1 MKMRKRQ
8 IIYALTAAV
17 MAMGTL
23 PALAMTAAADSTT
36 ENAGESAE
44 TAAMRAAL
52 TDVKKRVKIPEKY
65 DKFDYKTETE
75 YETTYYRF
83 IWYTGELKWNGE
95 APYDEGIVV
104 EYYNGFISSYELFE
118 EDSESSKPSFSKL
131 TPEQQAAYA
140 KKYFYMLNPD
150 IKGNV
155 VINRGSRE
163 KDLFNKDVTFYIDRV
178 ESGIDM
184 PGNGGKI
191 VIDRDT
197 GALRYF
203 ELDWWSEAVLPEA
216 SERLSVSEVSEIY
229 ASRKPLTAYY
239 NMYYRYDKDEED
251 NTVSVPYVLAV
262 YRPTVSGENEID
274 AITGKYTEYYADR
287 KKYSYTSAYTWGS
300 SNYGGGGEVVCG
312 EGSEGDGDVIDDN
325 EPTPL
330 SEAELAALEKENSYI
345 SYEQAL
351 KIIKEDEF
359 IVFDKHLV
367 PSANYISSYYDENR
381 NEQLCRQLKFEYTTD
396 DKAKDDIY
404 LSVTLDAYS
413 GKIISFGK
421 RYDYG
426 TDHKERPKLDV
437 KASQA
442 LAEKAAEHF
451 IGERA
456 AEYCYDEGSLDPEA
470 TYDTAGFTRYV
481 NGLPAVFD
489 DMNVRVNSY
498 GEVLGFDHTYH
509 DIEFPEANLVEEKEA
524 YKKLF
529 KDMKPSLNYRGFTDL
544 KLTPHVYLTYE
555 FDEDYRINAITGER
569 ITYYGDN
576 YYTHEKKT
584 EEKKEA
590 VLYTDIKG
598 HKYEKEITALWD
610 YGVRITDSDTLNP
623 DGAITAEEFD
633 ELCSSV
639 GMGYSTGRL
648 YDNERT
654 WDEEKGEYVTKYDPR
669 YKAKLTLGELSR
681 IYVYCYTDCYEAA
694 EIPGI
699 YASPFENI
707 SPDDPYCGFIAIA
720 KAKGLITG
728 KDGRFNADGN
738 ISRGQCLKLFYDYIA
753 GDKDMRLDR
762 IVRV

>member
-1 MKMRKRQ
+1 MRKRQ
-8 IIYALTAAV
+8 IISALTATV

-65 DKFDYKTETE
+65 DKFDYKTETR
-75 YETTYYRF
+75 YETTFYRF

-95 APYDEGIVV
+95 VPREEGIVV

-118 EDSESSKPSFSKL
+118 ENSESSKPSFSKL
-131 TPEQQAAYA
+131 TPEQQEAYA

-163 KDLFNKDVTFYIDRV
+163 KDLFSKDVTFYIDRV

-191 VIDRDT
+191 VVDRDT

-203 ELDWWSEAVLPEA
+203 ELDWWSEAVLPQA
-216 SERLSVSEVSEIY
+216 SERLSVSEVSDIY

-239 NMYYRYDKDEED
+239 DMYYRYDKDEQG

-274 AITGKYTEYYADR
+274 AITGKFTEYYADR
-287 KKYSYTSAYTWGS
+287 EKYSYTSAYTWGS
-300 SNYGGGGEVVCG
+300 SNYGDEDAVECG
-312 EGSEGDGDVIDDN
+312 EGSSGSDVIDD
-325 EPTPL
+325 EPSL
-330 SEAELAALEKENSYI
+330 SEAELAALEKENGYI

-359 IVFDKHLV
+359 IVFDKQLV
-367 PSANYISSYYDENR
+367 PSSNYISSYFDENR
-381 NEQLCRQLKFEYTTD
+381 NEQPCRKLQFEYTTD
-396 DKAKDDIY
+396 DKAKDDIH

-421 RYDYG
+421 RYVYG
-426 TDHKERPKLDV
+426 TAHKERPKLDV
-437 KASQA
+437 ISSQA
-442 LAEKAAEHF
+442 LAERAAEHF

-456 AEYCYDEGSLDPEA
+456 AEYRYDEGSLDPEE
-470 TYDTAGFTRYV
+470 THDTAEFTRYV

-489 DMNVRVNSY
+489 DMSVKVNSY
-498 GEVLGFDHTYH
+498 GEVLGFGHTYH
-509 DIEFPEANLVEEKEA
+509 NIEFPEASLVGEQQA

-529 KDMKPSLNYRGFTDL
+529 RDMKPSLYYRGFTDL
-544 KLTPHVYLTYE
+544 QLTPHVYLTYE
-555 FDEDYRINAITGER
+555 FDEDYRINALTGER
-569 ITYYGDN
+569 ITYSGDN

-598 HKYEKEITALWD
+598 HKYEKEITTLWE
-610 YGVRITDSDTLNP
+610 YGVRITDSETLNP
-623 DGAITAEEFD
+623 DGAITAEEFCK
-633 ELCSSV
+633 LCSSV
-639 GMGYSTGRL
+639 GMGYDDESL
-648 YDNERT
+648 YNNRT
-654 WDEEKGEYVTKYDPR
+654 YWDEEKEEYITEYDPR

-681 IYVYCYTDCYEAA
+681 IYVYSYTGCYEAA
-694 EIPGI
+694 KIPGI

-728 KDGRFNADGN
+728 KDGRFNADSN

-762 IVRV
+762 IVRI

>member
-1 MKMRKRQ
+1 MRKRQ
-8 IIYALTAAV
+8 IISALTAAV

-23 PALAMTAAADSTT
+23 PALAMSAAADSTT

-104 EYYNGFISSYELFE
+104 EYYNGFISSYELY
-118 EDSESSKPSFSKL
+118 EDEDRSSKPSFSKL

-150 IKGNV
+150 IRGNV
-155 VINRGSRE
+155 IIKRGGKE
-163 KDLFNKDVTFYIDRV
+163 KDLFSKAVTFYVDRK
-178 ESGIDM
+178 EGGIDM

-191 VIDRDT
+191 VVDRDT
-197 GALRYF
+197 GALKYF
-203 ELDWWSEAVLPEA
+203 ELEWWSDAVIPEA
-216 SERLSVSEVSEIY
+216 SERLSVSEVSDIY
-229 ASRKPLTAYY
+229 ASRKPLEAYY
-239 NMYYRYDKDEED
+239 DLYYKYEED
-251 NTVSVPYVLAV
+251 GEGANVRVPCVLAV

-287 KKYSYTSAYTWGS
+287 EKYSHTDAYTWGS
-300 SNYGGGGEVVCG
+300 GNYGSEDAVECG
-312 EGSEGDGDVIDDN
+312 EGSEEGDEIDD
-325 EPTPL
+325 EPSL
-330 SEAELAALEKENSYI
+330 SEAELAALEKENGYI

-359 IVFDKHLV
+359 IVFDRQLV
-367 PSANYISSYYDENR
+367 PSSNYISSYYDDNGDK
-381 NEQLCRQLKFEYTTD
+381 QSCRRLEFDYSTD
-396 DKAKDDIY
+396 DETKDDIY
-404 LSVTLDAYS
+404 LDVTLDAYS
-413 GKIISFGK
+413 GKIISFAK
-421 RYDYG
+421 RYVYG

-451 IGERA
+451 IGDMA
-456 AEYCYDEGSLDPEA
+456 AEYRYDEGSLDPEA

-489 DMNVRVNSY
+489 DMSVRVNSY
-498 GEVLGFDHTYH
+498 GEVLGFYHTYH
-509 DIEFPEANLVEEKEA
+509 NIEFPEADLVGEKEA

-529 KDMKPSLNYRGFTDL
+529 RDMKPSLYYRGFTDL
-544 KLTPHVYLTYE
+544 QLTPHVYLTYE
-555 FDEDYRINAITGER
+555 FEEDYRINAITGER

-598 HKYEKEITALWD
+598 HKYEKEIAVLWE
-610 YGVRITDSDTLNP
+610 YGVRITDSETLNP

-699 YASPFENI
+699 YASPFDNI

-762 IVRV
+762 IVRI

>member
-1 MKMRKRQ
+1 MRKRQ
-8 IIYALTAAV
+8 IISALTAAV

-23 PALAMTAAADSTT
+23 PALAMSAAADSTT

-83 IWYTGELKWNGE
+83 IWYTGELKWDGE
-95 APYDEGIVV
+95 APREEGIVV

-118 EDSESSKPSFSKL
+118 EGNSSGKPSFSKL
-131 TPEQQAAYA
+131 TAEQQEAYA

-150 IKGNV
+150 IKGNA
-155 VINRGSRE
+155 VIKRVGKE
-163 KDLFNKDVTFYIDRV
+163 KDLFSKDVTFYIHRV
-178 ESGIDM
+178 ESGINM
-184 PGNGGKI
+184 PRNNGEI
-191 VIDRDT
+191 VVDRDT
-197 GALRYF
+197 GALKYF
-203 ELDWWSEAVLPEA
+203 ELDWWSDAVLPEA
-216 SERLSVSEVSEIY
+216 SERLSVSEVSDIY

-239 NMYYRYDKDEED
+239 DMYYRYDKDEED

-287 KKYSYTSAYTWGS
+287 EKYSYTSAYTWGS
-300 SNYGGGGEVVCG
+300 DHYGDDSEVHAG
-312 EGSEGDGDVIDDN
+312 EGSEGDGDVIDDYD
-325 EPTPL
+325 EPSL
-330 SEAELAALEKENSYI
+330 SEAELAALEKENGYI
-345 SYEQAL
+345 SYEQSL
-351 KIIKEDEF
+351 KKIKEDEF
-359 IVFDKHLV
+359 IVFDKQLV
-367 PSANYISSYYDENR
+367 PSSNYISSYYDDNG
-381 NEQLCRQLKFEYTTD
+381 NKQPCRRLEFEYTTD

-413 GKIISFGK
+413 GKIIYFGK
-421 RYDYG
+421 RYVYG

-451 IGERA
+451 IGDMA
-456 AEYCYDEGSLDPEA
+456 AEYRYDEGSLDPEA

-498 GEVLGFDHTYH
+498 GEVLGFGHTYH
-509 DIEFPEANLVEEKEA
+509 NVEFPEANLMGEQQA

-569 ITYYGDN
+569 ITYSGDN

-598 HKYEKEITALWD
+598 HKYEKEITTLWE

-633 ELCSSV
+633 KLCRSA
-639 GMGYSTGRL
+639 GIGCSTGRL

-738 ISRGQCLKLFYDYIA
+738 ISRGQCLKLVYDYIA

-762 IVRV
+762 IVRI